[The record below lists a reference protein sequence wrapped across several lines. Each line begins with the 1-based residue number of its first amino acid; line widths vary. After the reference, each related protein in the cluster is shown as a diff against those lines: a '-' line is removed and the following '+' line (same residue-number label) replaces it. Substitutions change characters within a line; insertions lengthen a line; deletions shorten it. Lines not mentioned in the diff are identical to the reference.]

1 MTTTLHVYDF
11 TQGDKD
17 QKGTAE
23 REGRHHQ
30 LSERRR
36 MTLPETGG
44 RLRCPSPLQRP
55 IRPYLV
61 AVTRQRRNHRSSVWR
76 EQRTAITERVGV
88 SAGGDLTHQPAAP
101 RRRQPGLQ
109 WRAAQLIPEQPDH
122 LRAFAA
128 FACLVLGGRQ
138 RFLLLTVPATQNLLP
153 GSHSASSHAHTNDR
167 QGRLVLRRHVQRN
180 RWPTQHEKPT
190 TT

>member
-1 MTTTLHVYDF
+1 MYGPVDRELGLSHPVRGEGPFGSKPRTGHRAWATRLRHRRGSTVTTTLHVYDF

-76 EQRTAITERVGV
+76 EQRTAVTE
-88 SAGGDLTHQPAAP
+88 
-101 RRRQPGLQ
+101 
-109 WRAAQLIPEQPDH
+109 
-122 LRAFAA
+122 
-128 FACLVLGGRQ
+128 
-138 RFLLLTVPATQNLLP
+138 
-153 GSHSASSHAHTNDR
+153 
-167 QGRLVLRRHVQRN
+167 
-180 RWPTQHEKPT
+180 
-190 TT
+190 